1 MSLRV
6 VVVVEGVGRAYEDSS
21 FVQLDVYII
30 GDVQATGK
38 VSAYF
43 EDECAAT
50 VVGDV
55 VEGTLDGGGIEG
67 YAIAFATEEGGFVK
81 RIPLAVWGSVV
92 LGGDEVGGGCG
103 GVNAREV
110 VVGAFLLAS
119 GDG

>member
-6 VVVVEGVGRAYEDSS
+6 VVVVEGVLRAYEDSS

-30 GDVQATGK
+30 GDVQATGE
-38 VSAYF
+38 VTAYF

-67 YAIAFATEEGGFVK
+67 YAIAFATEEGGFVESV
-81 RIPLAVWGSVV
+81 PLAVWGSVV
-92 LGGDEVGGGCG
+92 LGGDEVGGGGG

-110 VVGAFLLAS
+110 VMGTFLLAS